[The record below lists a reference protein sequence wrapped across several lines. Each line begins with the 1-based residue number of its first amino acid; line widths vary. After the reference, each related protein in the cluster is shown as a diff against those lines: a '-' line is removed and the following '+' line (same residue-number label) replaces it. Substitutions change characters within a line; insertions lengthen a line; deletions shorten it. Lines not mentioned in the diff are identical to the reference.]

1 MIALAAHNVTKQ
13 YGGFAALASVDLV
26 VETGEIRALIGP
38 NGAGK
43 STLMDALSGRSPCI
57 GKVFLEGEDISDLT
71 PPQRRRR
78 GLSRSFQK
86 TSIFLNLTVRQQIS
100 LAAQAIGSDDALHVL
115 EEFDLSAL
123 ADKQAAD
130 ISYGDQRRLDLALAM
145 TGNPHVLL
153 LDEPTAGLSFEES
166 KQTAR
171 HLRDLANRQGVTVV
185 LVEHDMDVVFSVA
198 DTITV
203 LQSGQILAEGE
214 PQAIRRNEAVIRAYL
229 GSAA

>member
-1 MIALAAHNVTKQ
+1 VTKR
-13 YGGFAALASVDLV
+13 YGGFTAVANVDLA
-26 VETGEIRALIGP
+26 VEAGEIRVLIGP

-43 STLMDALSGRSPCI
+43 STLMDALSGRSRCI
-57 GKVFLEGEDISDLT
+57 GQVFLHGEDISDLT

-86 TSIFLNLTVRQQIS
+86 TSIFPDLTVGQQVI
-100 LAAQAIGSDDALHVL
+100 LAARAVGSDDAFQVL
-115 EEFDLSAL
+115 EEFGLSAL
-123 ADKQAAD
+123 AEKQAAD

-145 TGNPHVLL
+145 TGNPRVLL

-166 KQTAR
+166 KRTAR
-171 HLRDLANRQGVTVV
+171 HLRDLAMRQGVTVV

-198 DTITV
+198 DSITV
-203 LQSGQILAEGE
+203 LQSGQVLAEGE

>member
-1 MIALAAHNVTKQ
+1 MIALAAHNMTKR
-13 YGGFAALASVDLV
+13 YGGFAALADVDLA
-26 VETGEIRALIGP
+26 VEAGEIRALIGP

-43 STLMDALSGRSPCI
+43 STLIDALSGRSTCI
-57 GKVFLEGEDISDLT
+57 GKVVLHGEDISGLT
-71 PPQRRRR
+71 PQQRRRR

-86 TSIFLNLTVRQQIS
+86 TSILPNLTVSQQIA
-100 LAAQAIGSDDALHVL
+100 LAARAVGSDDALQVL
-115 EEFDLSAL
+115 EEFNLSAL
-123 ADKQAAD
+123 GDKQAAD

-145 TGNPHVLL
+145 TGNPRVLL

-166 KQTAR
+166 KRTAR
-171 HLRDLANRQGVTVV
+171 HLRDLANRKGVTVV

-198 DTITV
+198 DKITV
-203 LQSGQILAEGE
+203 LQYGQILAEGE